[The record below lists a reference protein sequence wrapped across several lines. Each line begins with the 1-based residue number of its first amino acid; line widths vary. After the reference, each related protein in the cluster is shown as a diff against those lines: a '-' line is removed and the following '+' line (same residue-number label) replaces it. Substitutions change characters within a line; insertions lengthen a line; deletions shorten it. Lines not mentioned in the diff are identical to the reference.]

1 MKYLI
6 VFIVF
11 LFSCSNSKKLS
22 TNIKE
27 EHILDFENCYIETDI
42 SGRFDYKKIK
52 IVIPKKV
59 SRIKKKES
67 HGFCEYQF
75 LLEDGAF
82 FYASTDIYNGSKLNS
97 ENLFEIRKEVY
108 FKNRSLATDTIIN
121 YGVNNNKCW
130 AEHILGNVVLGYVD
144 VDIKDKDIFN
154 EIILT
159 FEKKQ

>member
-59 SRIKKKES
+59 SRIKKRKVT
-67 HGFCEYQF
+67 GFVNINFYWKM
-75 LLEDGAF
+75 ARF
-82 FYASTDIYNGSKLNS
+82 FTQVLIYIMGLN
-97 ENLFEIRKEVY
+97 
-108 FKNRSLATDTIIN
+108 
-121 YGVNNNKCW
+121 
-130 AEHILGNVVLGYVD
+130 
-144 VDIKDKDIFN
+144 
-154 EIILT
+154 
-159 FEKKQ
+159 